1 MQNTSAPLLIILL
14 ISVGSL
20 LGLFLGG
27 LLAFAI
33 VRAAVLSALRKHHDE
48 LPRSERAGPR

>member
-33 VRAAVLSALRKHHDE
+33 VRAAVLSALRKHHDD